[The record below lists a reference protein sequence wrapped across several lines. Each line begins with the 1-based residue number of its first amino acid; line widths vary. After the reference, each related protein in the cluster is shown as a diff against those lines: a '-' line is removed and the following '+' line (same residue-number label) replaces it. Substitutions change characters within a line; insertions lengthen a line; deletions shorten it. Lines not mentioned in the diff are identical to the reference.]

1 MSADAREH
9 ERRPGREASTEAML
23 AAAEKLFA
31 AGGFT
36 AVSVRDIAREAGVSH
51 ALVHRYL
58 GTKDEIYRAV
68 LRRNEERIL
77 AAAPDDPDL
86 LDSAGRM
93 FREGFVHHREYLRIL
108 AYSALQGMSFEDTMG
123 RFAAT
128 ERLVQI
134 ALEAS
139 AGAGERGETK
149 AAPDPRLVVAAVV
162 ALFLGWIAAGEWL
175 VAAAGLRD
183 IEDDALV
190 DQLEEIILGVLRLNI
205 PGLDQRAGE

>member
-1 MSADAREH
+1 MSADAR
-9 ERRPGREASTEAML
+9 ERRPGREASMEAML
-23 AAAEKLFA
+23 DAAEMLFA
-31 AGGFT
+31 RGGFA

-58 GTKDEIYRAV
+58 GSKDEVYRAV

-93 FREGFVHHREYLRIL
+93 FREGFVHHRDYLRIL
-108 AYSALQGMSFEDTMG
+108 AYSALQGRSFDDTMG

-128 ERLVQI
+128 ERLVEL

-139 AGAGERGETK
+139 AKAGERGETK

-162 ALFLGWIAAGEWL
+162 ALFLGWVAVGEWL
-175 VAAAGLRD
+175 VAAAGVRD
-183 IEDDALV
+183 MEDDALV

-205 PGLDQRAGE
+205 PGLDRPAGV